1 VINLSRLGNKYL
13 AEQEPW
19 KLIKTDPERVK
30 TIMYTALQIAAGL
43 SILSEPLLPFTAQK
57 MKDMLQLNPLWDDV
71 KEEELLVPGHALGT
85 AQLLFQKIEDEEINN
100 QLDKLKKNLAN
111 EENEPKEPAKKMIS
125 FEDFSQMD
133 LRTGT
138 ILQAEKIPKS
148 KKLLL
153 LKVDLG
159 SEQRTIVSG
168 IANHYGP
175 EEVIGKKVSV
185 LANLAPR
192 KIFGVESQGMLLM
205 AEDQD
210 GRLIF
215 IAPEDS
221 TTPSGLSIR

>member
-1 VINLSRLGNKYL
+1 
-13 AEQEPW
+13 
-19 KLIKTDPERVK
+19 
-30 TIMYTALQIAAGL
+30 
-43 SILSEPLLPFTAQK
+43 

-71 KEEELLVPGHALGT
+71 KGEELLVPGHALGT

-138 ILQAEKIPKS
+138 ILQAEKMPKS

-168 IANHYGP
+168 IANHYRP

>member
-1 VINLSRLGNKYL
+1 
-13 AEQEPW
+13 
-19 KLIKTDPERVK
+19 
-30 TIMYTALQIAAGL
+30 
-43 SILSEPLLPFTAQK
+43 
-57 MKDMLQLNPLWDDV
+57 
-71 KEEELLVPGHALGT
+71 
-85 AQLLFQKIEDEEINN
+85 
-100 QLDKLKKNLAN
+100 
-111 EENEPKEPAKKMIS
+111 MIS

-133 LRTGT
+133 IRTGT
-138 ILQAEKIPKS
+138 ILQAEKMPKS

-168 IANHYGP
+168 IANHYRP